1 LQEKKLMRWQYTPY
15 TFPILIAAA
24 VSIILALS
32 TWQRRTAPG
41 SKAFALLTLL
51 LAEWL
56 VGYALELGG
65 VDLTTKIFW
74 AKIQYLGI
82 VCVPLLWLAF
92 ALQFTQQEK
101 WLTRRNWLLAG
112 IIPLITLLLIWT
124 NEFHGL
130 IWRRTG
136 LATNGPFPGLDVS
149 YGAWFWVHLAFSYIS
164 VLLGTIVFMRVLI
177 RFPYLYRRQAGLL
190 LIGVLAPWISNGI
203 YIFGLTPIPNLDLT
217 PFAFTISVLAFGWS
231 LFQFRL
237 LDLVPIARRAVV
249 EGMSDGVIVLD
260 TQNRIVD
267 LNPAAQ
273 QIINRN
279 ATQAIGKTV
288 TQELSTWPEFIAGY
302 YHITEGQMEIVNS
315 ADKTQRYFDM
325 RISALYD
332 QRKRLTG
339 RLIVLRDITERK
351 QKEEALALAHEQ
363 ALAASRLKTEL
374 LAKVS
379 HELRTPL
386 SAILGFTEMLEV
398 GVYGSLS
405 QRQQQATAEI
415 MGSTFY
421 LISLVN
427 ELLDQ
432 AQLDAGKLKL
442 NLNLFAPADLLES
455 TMSKMKVLAQAKG
468 LTLTTTIAPDMPASL
483 CGDQARIQQILVN
496 LVGNAIKFTPTGTVQ
511 VSLYQPNSAH
521 WAIQVSDTGPGIPF
535 EAQADI
541 FEPFS
546 QVDGSM
552 TRRHN
557 GTGLGLSIV
566 KQLVI
571 LMDGQITLKSK
582 VGEGS
587 TFLIVFP
594 LQFILEQST

>member
-1 LQEKKLMRWQYTPY
+1 
-15 TFPILIAAA
+15 
-24 VSIILALS
+24 
-32 TWQRRTAPG
+32 
-41 SKAFALLTLL
+41 
-51 LAEWL
+51 
-56 VGYALELGG
+56 
-65 VDLTTKIFW
+65 
-74 AKIQYLGI
+74 
-82 VCVPLLWLAF
+82 
-92 ALQFTQQEK
+92 
-101 WLTRRNWLLAG
+101 
-112 IIPLITLLLIWT
+112 
-124 NEFHGL
+124 
-130 IWRRTG
+130 
-136 LATNGPFPGLDVS
+136 
-149 YGAWFWVHLAFSYIS
+149 
-164 VLLGTIVFMRVLI
+164 MRVLI
-177 RFPYLYRRQAGLL
+177 SFPHLYRQQAGLL
-190 LIGVLAPWISNGI
+190 LIGVLAPWISNSI
-203 YIFGLTPIPNLDLT
+203 YIFGLSPVPNLDLT
-217 PFAFTISVLAFGWS
+217 PFAFTISVVAFGWS

-273 QIINRN
+273 QIINHD
-279 ATQAIGKTV
+279 AAQAIGKTI
-288 TQELSTWPEFIAGY
+288 TQELSTWSEFVARY
-302 YHITEGQMEIVNS
+302 RHVTEGQMEIVNG
-315 ADKTQRYFDM
+315 AGVAKRYFDV
-325 RISALYD
+325 RISPLHD

-339 RLIVLRDITERK
+339 RLMVLRDITERK
-351 QKEEALALAHEQ
+351 QKEEALALARDQ

-405 QRQQQATAEI
+405 QKQRQATAEI
-415 MGSTFY
+415 TGSTFY
-421 LISLVN
+421 LINLVN

-442 NLNLFAPADLLES
+442 NLNFFAPADLLQS
-455 TMSKMKVLAQAKG
+455 IMSKMKVLAQAKG
-468 LTLTTTIAPDMPASL
+468 LILTTTIAPDMPARL

-496 LVGNAIKFTPTGTVQ
+496 LVGNAIKFTSTGTVQ
-511 VSLYQPNSAH
+511 VSLYQPDPAH
-521 WAIQVSDTGPGIPF
+521 WAIQVSDTGPGIPSQ
-535 EAQADI
+535 AQTDI

-552 TRRHN
+552 TRRHT

-587 TFLIVFP
+587 TFLILFP
-594 LQFILEQST
+594 LQFILEKST

>member
-1 LQEKKLMRWQYTPY
+1 
-15 TFPILIAAA
+15 
-24 VSIILALS
+24 
-32 TWQRRTAPG
+32 
-41 SKAFALLTLL
+41 
-51 LAEWL
+51 
-56 VGYALELGG
+56 
-65 VDLTTKIFW
+65 
-74 AKIQYLGI
+74 
-82 VCVPLLWLAF
+82 
-92 ALQFTQQEK
+92 
-101 WLTRRNWLLAG
+101 
-112 IIPLITLLLIWT
+112 
-124 NEFHGL
+124 
-130 IWRRTG
+130 
-136 LATNGPFPGLDVS
+136 
-149 YGAWFWVHLAFSYIS
+149 
-164 VLLGTIVFMRVLI
+164 
-177 RFPYLYRRQAGLL
+177 
-190 LIGVLAPWISNGI
+190 
-203 YIFGLTPIPNLDLT
+203 
-217 PFAFTISVLAFGWS
+217 
-231 LFQFRL
+231 
-237 LDLVPIARRAVV
+237 
-249 EGMSDGVIVLD
+249 MSDGVIVLD

-273 QIINRN
+273 RIIHHD
-279 ATQAIGKTV
+279 AAQAIGRTI
-288 TQELSTWPEFIAGY
+288 TQELSTWSEFVARY
-302 YHITEGQMEIVNS
+302 RHITEGQTEIVNG
-315 ADKTQRYFDM
+315 AGKAKRYFDM
-325 RISALYD
+325 RISPLYD

-339 RLIVLRDITERK
+339 RLMVLRDITERK
-351 QKEEALALAHEQ
+351 QKEEALALAHDQ

-386 SAILGFTEMLEV
+386 SAILGFAEMLEV

-405 QRQQQATAEI
+405 QKQQQATAEI
-415 MGSTFY
+415 IGSTFY

-442 NLNLFAPADLLES
+442 NLNFFAPADLLES

-468 LTLTTTIAPDMPASL
+468 LALITTIAPDMPASL
-483 CGDQARIQQILVN
+483 YGDQARIQQILVN
-496 LVGNAIKFTPTGTVQ
+496 LVGNAIKFTPAGTVQ
-511 VSLYQPNSAH
+511 VSLNQPDPAH
-521 WAIQVSDTGPGIPF
+521 WAIQVSDTGPGIPP

-587 TFLIVFP
+587 TFLILFP
-594 LQFILEQST
+594 MQFILEQST

>member
-1 LQEKKLMRWQYTPY
+1 MRWQYTPY

-32 TWQRRTAPG
+32 AWQRRTTPG

-56 VGYALELGG
+56 LGYALELGG
-65 VDLTTKIFW
+65 VDLTAKIFW

-82 VCVPLLWLAF
+82 VSVPLLWLAF

-101 WLTRRNWLLAG
+101 WLTPRNWLLAG
-112 IIPLITLLLIWT
+112 IIPLSTLLLTWT
-124 NEFHGL
+124 NELHGL
-130 IWRRTG
+130 IWRHAG
-136 LATNGPFPGLDVS
+136 LATNGPFPGLEVS
-149 YGAWFWVHLAFSYIS
+149 YGAWFWVHLAFSYLL

-177 RFPYLYRRQAGLL
+177 SFPHLYRRQAALL
-190 LIGVLAPWISNGI
+190 LIGVLAPWISNSI
-203 YIFGLTPIPNLDLT
+203 YIFGLTPVQNLDLT

-231 LFQFRL
+231 LYQFRL

-273 QIINRN
+273 RFINHD
-279 ATQAIGKTV
+279 AAQAIGRTI
-288 TQELSTWPEFIAGY
+288 TQELSTWSEFVARY
-302 YHITEGQMEIVNS
+302 RHVTEGQMEIVKG
-315 ADKTQRYFDM
+315 AGKAKRYFDM
-325 RISALYD
+325 RISPLYD

-339 RLIVLRDITERK
+339 RLMVLRDITGRK
-351 QKEEALALAHEQ
+351 QKEEVLALAHDR

-386 SAILGFTEMLEV
+386 SAILGFAEMLEV

-405 QRQQQATAEI
+405 HKQQQATAEI
-415 MGSTFY
+415 IGSTIY

-442 NLNLFAPADLLES
+442 NLNVFVPADLLES

-483 CGDQARIQQILVN
+483 HGDQARIQQILVN

-511 VSLYQPNSAH
+511 VSLYQPDPAH
-521 WAIQVSDTGPGIPF
+521 WAIQVSDTGPGIPS

-552 TRRHN
+552 TRSHS

-587 TFLIVFP
+587 TLLILFP
-594 LQFILEQST
+594 LQFILEKST

>member
-1 LQEKKLMRWQYTPY
+1 
-15 TFPILIAAA
+15 
-24 VSIILALS
+24 
-32 TWQRRTAPG
+32 
-41 SKAFALLTLL
+41 
-51 LAEWL
+51 
-56 VGYALELGG
+56 
-65 VDLTTKIFW
+65 
-74 AKIQYLGI
+74 
-82 VCVPLLWLAF
+82 
-92 ALQFTQQEK
+92 
-101 WLTRRNWLLAG
+101 
-112 IIPLITLLLIWT
+112 
-124 NEFHGL
+124 
-130 IWRRTG
+130 
-136 LATNGPFPGLDVS
+136 
-149 YGAWFWVHLAFSYIS
+149 
-164 VLLGTIVFMRVLI
+164 MRVLI
-177 RFPYLYRRQAGLL
+177 SFPHLYRRQAGLL
-190 LIGVLAPWISNGI
+190 LIGVLAPWISNSI
-203 YIFGLTPIPNLDLT
+203 YIFGLAPVPNLDLT
-217 PFAFTISVLAFGWS
+217 PFAFTISGLAFGWS

-273 QIINRN
+273 RIINRG
-279 ATQAIGKTV
+279 AAQAIGKTI
-288 TQELSTWPEFIAGY
+288 TQELSTWPEFMAGY
-302 YHITEGQMEIVNS
+302 CHVAEGQMEIVES
-315 ADKTQRYFDM
+315 ADKAQRYFDM
-325 RISALYD
+325 RISPLYD

-351 QKEEALALAHEQ
+351 QKEEALALAHDQ

-405 QRQQQATAEI
+405 QKQQQATAEI
-415 MGSTFY
+415 RGSTFY
-421 LISLVN
+421 LSSLVN

-468 LTLTTTIAPDMPASL
+468 LTLTTTIAPDMPANL

-496 LVGNAIKFTPTGTVQ
+496 LVGNAIKFTPIGTVQ
-511 VSLYQPNSAH
+511 VSLYQPDPEH
-521 WAIQVSDTGPGIPF
+521 WAIQVSDTGSGIPF

-552 TRRHN
+552 TRRHG

-566 KQLVI
+566 KQLVM

-587 TFLIVFP
+587 TFLILFP